1 MTKIGFISLGCPKNQ
16 IDTEVMLHELVENGY
31 ELVADE
37 IDADIIIVNTCA
49 FIESA
54 KQESIDNILDVAWL
68 KENRNL
74 KGIIVCGCLA
84 ERYRNEIFDSMPE
97 VDALVGTGSIHK
109 IVEAVKAIEAGD
121 KQKYSSFDDMKVLD
135 LGGDRVVT
143 TPTHFAYLKIAEGCD
158 NRCTYCAIPSIRGGF
173 RSRTE
178 EDIVAEAKTLEEL
191 GVKEL
196 ILIAQD
202 TTRYGFDLYG
212 EYRLARL
219 IRQITKETK
228 IPWIRLLYC
237 YPDKITDELV
247 NEIKC
252 NPRVVKYIDL
262 PIQHISDS
270 VLRRM
275 NRHGESAVIK
285 DAISRLRRAVPDI
298 IIRSTVI
305 CGFPGETQEEFNE
318 LCEFIKE
325 VKIERL
331 GAFAYSR
338 EEGTPAY
345 DFEGQIDGETK
356 QQRADAVMKLQMFI
370 SEEFNK
376 TKLGKELTVICEGY
390 DPVSES
396 YFGRSYMDAP
406 EIDGKIFFTADK
418 KIPEGKFVN
427 VIITDILD
435 YDLIGEIK

>member
-1 MTKIGFISLGCPKNQ
+1 M
-16 IDTEVMLHELVENGY
+16 
-31 ELVADE
+31 
-37 IDADIIIVNTCA
+37 
-49 FIESA
+49 
-54 KQESIDNILDVAWL
+54 
-68 KENRNL
+68 
-74 KGIIVCGCLA
+74 
-84 ERYRNEIFDSMPE
+84 
-97 VDALVGTGSIHK
+97 
-109 IVEAVKAIEAGD
+109 
-121 KQKYSSFDDMKVLD
+121 
-135 LGGDRVVT
+135 
-143 TPTHFAYLKIAEGCD
+143 
-158 NRCTYCAIPSIRGGF
+158 
-173 RSRTE
+173 
-178 EDIVAEAKTLEEL
+178 
-191 GVKEL
+191 
-196 ILIAQD
+196 
-202 TTRYGFDLYG
+202 
-212 EYRLARL
+212 
-219 IRQITKETK
+219 
-228 IPWIRLLYC
+228 
-237 YPDKITDELV
+237 
-247 NEIKC
+247 
-252 NPRVVKYIDL
+252 KYIDL

-427 VIITDILD
+427 VKITDILD